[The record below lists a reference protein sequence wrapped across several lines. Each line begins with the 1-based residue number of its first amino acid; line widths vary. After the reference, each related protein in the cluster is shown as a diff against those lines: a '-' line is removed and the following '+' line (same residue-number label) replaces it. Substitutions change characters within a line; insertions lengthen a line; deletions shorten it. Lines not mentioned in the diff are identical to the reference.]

1 LEVNAFPH
9 TNNGQHHLSPQSAM
23 IAAAAAAAA
32 DIRQAKQTV

>member
-23 IAAAAAAAA
+23 IAAAAAVA